1 VISDDGQQL
10 GIFITKEAIRLAQD
24 KGLDLIEIVPTA
36 TPPVCKVM
44 DFGKYRYE
52 ISKKEKIQKKHQ
64 HTTQVKEI
72 RFHPNTDT
80 HDFEFKVRHSREFL
94 EQGHKVKAT
103 VVFKGREITYQA
115 IGREVLD
122 RFTERISDIAK
133 LEQDAKLEGRQLV
146 AIFVADKTKK
156 RAPETSKK

>member
-1 VISDDGQQL
+1 
-10 GIFITKEAIRLAQD
+10 
-24 KGLDLIEIVPTA
+24 
-36 TPPVCKVM
+36 
-44 DFGKYRYE
+44 
-52 ISKKEKIQKKHQ
+52 
-64 HTTQVKEI
+64 
-72 RFHPNTDT
+72 
-80 HDFEFKVRHSREFL
+80 
-94 EQGHKVKAT
+94 